1 MLSVGFI
8 TFLLMLN
15 VIGEFVFGWP
25 DHEFSVDT
33 KQGSFMKIN
42 VDLVVAMPFISVD
55 LLDATIGIHD
65 GTKFE
70 VGQAMALKEHMKMLS
85 ARQAVAKSRNSRG
98 FFDAVLVDQ
107 RRAVLSAV
115 QARARRGWVSRER
128 PGRGQAADLHITTL
142 GHGYSSHEHVDHKLM
157 NLSHVITE
165 FSFGPYFPD
174 ITQPLDNPLEV
185 THELIPPR
193 RPHDLHRPA
202 LGPAAYES
210 VQCRVEAAAAAAAA
224 DEDAD
229 TESYLTPYT
238 SDVAHPVVTHYTRVL
253 SQHSGTPGIFFKFDL
268 DPMSLTIH
276 QRTSTFLQ
284 LVIREGKGVMRTPPV
299 VVSEARATRWQAS
312 VQQRAGRSGLGRWGA
327 RRGRGGAARI
337 VRGLA
342 AAALSQ
348 APIPHSLVRSLHCLP
363 FFTYPPLSCPLVR
376 SLANPLLP
384 VSRCVG
390 VIGGVFVCMGYA
402 LKVTTAAVSAL
413 VDNSADEIPPAVASA
428 SALRTKFSGA
438 SLTKRARPS
447 SGRLVPQG
455 NGWVMESAPGSP
467 VPYGGASSPYSGT
480 PVSSTFPP
488 PSPFS
493 PASPY
498 PGSPS
503 GFPGSQPGTP
513 GTGYGPPPMSARSS
527 SGLGPGGHP
536 RTPAGSV
543 GNAAA
548 MGIQP
553 PGTPQYGIFPPT
565 PGPAQTGF
573 NVPPPPAGNKRL
585 SMNGS
590 PGAEK
595 KKDD

>member
-1 MLSVGFI
+1 
-8 TFLLMLN
+8 MLN
-15 VIGEFVFGWP
+15 DIGEFVFG
-25 DHEFSVDT
+25 HEFSVDT

-42 VDLVVAMPFISVD
+42 VDLVLSPSTCLFLSSTAASRRGRVPGTPQ
-55 LLDATIGIHD
+55 TIGIHHD
-65 GTKFE
+65 GTKFD
-70 VGQAMALKEHMKMLS
+70 VGQATALKEHTKMLS
-85 ARQAVAKSRNSRG
+85 ARQAVAQSRNSRG
-98 FFDAVLVDQ
+98 FLTTLFQWTNVEPYFPRYKHEPDVVN
-107 RRAVLSAV
+107 
-115 QARARRGWVSRER
+115 
-128 PGRGQAADLHITTL
+128 LHITTL
-142 GHGYSSHEHVDHKLM
+142 RHGYSSHEQVDHNDEPLPHHHRIF
-157 NLSHVITE
+157 LR
-165 FSFGPYFPD
+165 PYFPD
-174 ITQPLDNPLEV
+174 ITQPLDNSLEV
-185 THELIPPR
+185 THEPFVAYQYFLHVVPTTYIAPR
-193 RPHDLHRPA
+193 SAPLHTNQ
-202 LGPAAYES
+202 YS
-210 VQCRVEAAAAAAAA
+210 
-224 DEDAD
+224 
-229 TESYLTPYT
+229 
-238 SDVAHPVVTHYTRVL
+238 VTHYTRVL

-284 LVIREGKGVMRTPPV
+284 LVIREGKGVMRTLPV
-299 VVSEARATRWQAS
+299 VVSEARATRWQGS
-312 VQQRAGRSGLGRWGA
+312 VQQRAGRSGHGRWGA
-327 RRGRGGAARI
+327 RRGRGGAHSARTCSRCSF
-337 VRGLA
+337 VGTHPPLA
-342 AAALSQ
+342 
-348 APIPHSLVRSLHCLP
+348 RSL
-363 FFTYPPLSCPLVR
+363 PPLPSLLHIPTPPLPPC
-376 SLANPLLP
+376 SLADSPPNPLLP